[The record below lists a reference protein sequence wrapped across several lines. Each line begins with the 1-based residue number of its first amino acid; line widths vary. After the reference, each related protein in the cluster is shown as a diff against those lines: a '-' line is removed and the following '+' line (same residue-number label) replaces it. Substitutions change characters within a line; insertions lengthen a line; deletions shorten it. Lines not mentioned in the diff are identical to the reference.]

1 MRKTASEVRADFRLC
16 DAGLKMV
23 LKDIED
29 EQRGTKKLTR
39 DFFGR
44 MDLVRALDTLHR
56 WEGEISSR

>member
-1 MRKTASEVRADFRLC
+1 
-16 DAGLKMV
+16 MV